1 MFFDDRKQAGSHLAL
16 ELTDYR
22 KDKNGLVLG
31 LPRGG
36 VVVAG
41 EVARKLGLPLDV
53 ILLRKLP
60 YPPQPEL
67 AVGAITEDGTVFVNA
82 EFQAAS
88 QEDPSWLEVI
98 IREQSAVIR
107 ERAAFY
113 RSHRRGEDLKGKTVI
128 LVDDGIAT
136 GATMKVAVRSAR
148 ASGAAKV
155 VVAVPVAAPHPS
167 GSYKLR
173 LMRWSVWM
181 LRRISSPSAKPTG
194 PSTRFPMRRS
204 SQSST
209 EIHNHKPPRPQS
221 PVCYLLSATLAR
233 G

>member
-155 VVAVPVAAPHPS
+155 VVAVPVAAPSSIRELQAEADGVVCLDAPEDFLAVGQAYRS
-167 GSYKLR
+167 FDQVSDEE
-173 LMRWSVWM
+173 V
-181 LRRISSPSAKPTG
+181 ISILDQNP
-194 PSTRFPMRRS
+194 
-204 SQSST
+204 
-209 EIHNHKPPRPQS
+209 
-221 PVCYLLSATLAR
+221 
-233 G
+233 